1 MAFGQHQTFYV
12 RQHWINKGL
21 REVRGDGR
29 FFYRDDHFEVLGVGK
44 NMAKAIRH
52 WLTAMQ
58 LVEDVRGLQTEVLLT
73 ELANIVM
80 QFDPYIKSKQTLSL
94 LHYLLVTEEDTSTTW
109 YWFFNVFNERV
120 FNKTMLVEQ
129 LSKWT
134 SENYPRAVSETTI
147 KRDIDCLVQLYALK
161 EYHNQTPEDV
171 IKSPFEVLGLI
182 QGTAG
187 TNYLKASVNFKQNTG
202 VLYVTLLKY
211 CDKHAITEVS
221 LTDLQNAEELWGC
234 VFNLN
239 RDAII
244 NYIDEIQQKY
254 PIKFTR
260 TNRLDV
266 VRLEQNVHWLNALRQ
281 VYENEVLA

>member
-1 MAFGQHQTFYV
+1 MAFGQHQTFYL

-21 REVRGDGR
+21 REVREDGR
-29 FFYRDDHFEVLGVGK
+29 FFYRDDNFEVLGVGK
-44 NMAKAIRH
+44 SMAKSIRH

-58 LVEDVRGLQTEVLLT
+58 LVEDVRLTQTEVVLT
-73 ELANIVM
+73 ELADIVM

-94 LHYLLVTEEDTSTTW
+94 LHYLLVTEEDDATTW

-120 FNKTMLVEQ
+120 FNKVMLVEQ
-129 LSKWT
+129 LTRWT
-134 SENYPRAVSETTI
+134 IENYPRAVSATTI
-147 KRDIDCLVQLYALK
+147 KRDIDCLIQLYALK
-161 EYHNQTPEDV
+161 EYRNQTPEDV
-171 IKSPFEVLGLI
+171 IKSPFEALELI
-182 QGTAG
+182 QATTGS
-187 TNYLKASVNFKQNTG
+187 NYLKASMNFKHCTG

-211 CDKHAITEVS
+211 FDKHSVKEVS
-221 LTDLQNAEELWGC
+221 LKDLQNAEELWGR

-239 RDAII
+239 RDVII

-266 VRLEQNVHWLNALRQ
+266 IRLEQDVHWLDALRQ
-281 VYENEVLA
+281 VYGNEVLV